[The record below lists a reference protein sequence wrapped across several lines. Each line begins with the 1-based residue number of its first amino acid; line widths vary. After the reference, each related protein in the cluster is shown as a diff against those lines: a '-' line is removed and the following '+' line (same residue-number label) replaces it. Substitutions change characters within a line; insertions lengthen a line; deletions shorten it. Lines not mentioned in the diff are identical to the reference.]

1 MKHFFTFLVTV
12 FITTITFAQV
22 GINKPVPDSS
32 AVLDITSTTGGLL
45 MPRMTQTQ
53 RAAIA
58 TPAQGLMVFQ
68 IDGIAQQPEGFY
80 YYSGTTWQAY
90 YTTDEVDTEIQDL
103 DTRLTVLE
111 KQVGGY
117 YQGGIVFYNFVAGD
131 TGYVEGEVHG
141 LIAAPFD
148 QGYLQWGC
156 EGTQITGALGTAIGT
171 GVQNTIDIVN
181 NCAQTN
187 NGSDI
192 CAGYPVTCTNTAAI
206 ICAGL
211 DLNGYSDWFL
221 PSTDELSK
229 MSSIATEDLGNL
241 GNISTE
247 QYFSSTQDSAD
258 KSYVV
263 YFFPNYPNNHTQI
276 EYRKT
281 FYSRVRAIR
290 TF

>member
-12 FITTITFAQV
+12 FITTTTFAQV
-22 GINKPVPDSS
+22 GLNTETLDPS
-32 AVLDITSTTGGLL
+32 AALDITSTTQGLL
-45 MPRMTQTQ
+45 MPRMTQAQ

-58 TPAQGLMVFQ
+58 NPAQGLMVYQ
-68 IDGIAQQPEGFY
+68 TDETEGFY
-80 YYSGTTWQAY
+80 YYNGTGWSAY
-90 YTTDEVDTEIQDL
+90 YSKSVL
-103 DTRLTVLE
+103 DAQIATLDSRLTSLE
-111 KQVGGY
+111 PKVGSY
-117 YQGGIVFYNFVAGD
+117 YRGGIVYYLFGADD

-148 QGYLQWGC
+148 QGYLGWGC

-171 GVQNTIDIVN
+171 GAQNTIDIVN

-187 NGSDI
+187 
-192 CAGYPVTCTNTAAI
+192 TAAN

-241 GNISTE
+241 GNFSRD
-247 QYFSSTQDSAD
+247 QYSSSTQASAD

-263 YFFPNYPNNHTQI
+263 YLHFLNPNNYTQF
-276 EYRKT
+276 EYRK
-281 FYSRVRAIR
+281 FFLSRVRAIR

>member
-53 RAAIA
+53 RVAIA

-171 GVQNTIDIVN
+171 GAQNTIDIVN
-181 NCAQTN
+181 NCAQ
-187 NGSDI
+187 
-192 CAGYPVTCTNTAAI
+192 TNTAAI

-241 GNISTE
+241 GNISTD

-263 YFFPNYPNNHTQI
+263 YLHFLNPNNYTQI
-276 EYRKT
+276 EYRKS
-281 FYSRVRAIR
+281 FLSRVRAIR

>member
-53 RAAIA
+53 RVAIA

-90 YTTDEVDTEIQDL
+90 YTTDVVDTEIQDL

-171 GVQNTIDIVN
+171 GAQNTIDIVN
-181 NCAQTN
+181 NCAQ
-187 NGSDI
+187 
-192 CAGYPVTCTNTAAI
+192 TNTAAI

-263 YFFPNYPNNHTQI
+263 YLHFPNPNNHTQI

-281 FYSRVRAIR
+281 FLSRVRAIR

>member
-90 YTTDEVDTEIQDL
+90 YTTDVVDTEIQDL

-148 QGYLQWGC
+148 QGYLGWGC

-171 GVQNTIDIVN
+171 GAQNTIDIVN

-187 NGSDI
+187 
-192 CAGYPVTCTNTAAI
+192 TAAN

-241 GNISTE
+241 GNISID
-247 QYFSSTQDSAD
+247 QYSSSTQASAD

-263 YFFPNYPNNHTQI
+263 YLHFLNPNNYTQF
-276 EYRKT
+276 EYRK
-281 FYSRVRAIR
+281 FFLSRVRAIR

>member
-53 RAAIA
+53 RVAIA

-171 GVQNTIDIVN
+171 GAQNTIDIVN
-181 NCAQTN
+181 NCAQ
-187 NGSDI
+187 
-192 CAGYPVTCTNTAAI
+192 TNTAAI

-263 YFFPNYPNNHTQI
+263 YFFPNPNNHTQI

-281 FYSRVRAIR
+281 FLSRVRAIR